1 MKKPVL
7 ITPHGLKESL
17 SGLYNNNNCD
27 VIMIYDTVEDSRTA
41 EELVANMN
49 KLKLLNKFKLDRET
63 SEYVRLITTD
73 YLGNRHYLIAEK

>member
-7 ITPHGLKESL
+7 MTAHGLTESL
-17 SGLYNNNNCD
+17 SMLYNNGNCN
-27 VIMIYDTVEDSRTA
+27 VIMIYDTIEDSRTA

-63 SEYVRLITTD
+63 PEYVRLTTTD
-73 YLGNRHYLIAEK
+73 YLGNKALPDS